1 MRKTMKKML
10 ICSLCIF
17 MILAFC
23 SCSQIEEKKVRTYT
37 ETQDNLQITY
47 TCSYDDIIV
56 SKNIYDTNT
65 GITTE
70 YFYFYEDRGWG
81 EHLIGTT
88 VITIDKDGQIIDKY
102 EK

>member
-1 MRKTMKKML
+1 MKKIL
-10 ICSLCIF
+10 ICLLTIF
-17 MILAFC
+17 ITLTFC
-23 SCSQIEEKKVRTYT
+23 GCSQEEEKLRTHT
-37 ETQDNLQITY
+37 ETQGNLQITY
-47 TCSYDDIIV
+47 TCAYDDIVV

-70 YFYFYEDRGWG
+70 YFYFYKNNGWG

>member
-1 MRKTMKKML
+1 MKKIL

-17 MILAFC
+17 VMLAFC
-23 SCSQIEEKKVRTYT
+23 SCSQKEEGSRTHM
-37 ETQDNLQITY
+37 ETQGNLQITY
-47 TCSYDDIIV
+47 TYAYDNIVV

-70 YFYFYEDRGWG
+70 YFYFYENKGWG